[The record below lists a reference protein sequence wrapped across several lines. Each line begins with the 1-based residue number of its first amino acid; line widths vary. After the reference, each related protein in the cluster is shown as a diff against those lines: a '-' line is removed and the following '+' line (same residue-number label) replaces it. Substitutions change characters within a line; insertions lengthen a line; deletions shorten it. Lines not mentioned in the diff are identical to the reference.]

1 MTKHQELLNE
11 IYERAIAERAV
22 TCEAWLWGDGMLV
35 SVPPEDG
42 VGPRS
47 IKRLVEGENID
58 PEAGLL
64 PVFADAC
71 TRGCLLAMVRHA
83 YGKEGYLIVGCA
95 QPEGGGTPCFYVS
108 IMRDKKSTTHR
119 YYPTE
124 AEALVG
130 ALEDASAQLKRK
142 GGKP

>member
-1 MTKHQELLNE
+1 MTKNKELLNE

-35 SVPPEDG
+35 SLPPEDG
-42 VGPRS
+42 IGPRS
-47 IKRLVEGENID
+47 TKRLVAGENID
-58 PEAGLL
+58 PEAGVL
-64 PVFADAC
+64 PMFADAC

-83 YGKEGYLIVGCA
+83 YGKQGYLVIGCA
-95 QPEGGGTPCFYVS
+95 QPEEGGTPCFYVS
-108 IMRDKKSTTHR
+108 LMRDKIPTTNR

-130 ALEDASAQLKRK
+130 ALENASGQRKRK